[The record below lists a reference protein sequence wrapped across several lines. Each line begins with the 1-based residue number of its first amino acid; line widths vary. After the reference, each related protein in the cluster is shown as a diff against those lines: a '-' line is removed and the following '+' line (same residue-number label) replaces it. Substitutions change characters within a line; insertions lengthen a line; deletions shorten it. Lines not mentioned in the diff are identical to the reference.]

1 MDDLKKE
8 RVERVDWEY
17 LGNAMKEKEEQGDA
31 NFLSLANHMGQFFVL
46 MAKAIIDRMGEKE
59 GGELLKSVVEEFAM
73 RRGERIAEK
82 VKSAGKPLAFKNF
95 IVYGDMDSTGVTSGM
110 TPSIEDGDLVLEIK
124 HCEFNQGAKA
134 VGLGEYAYHYCKYI
148 DTALLKGYNPDL
160 KLEVKKNL
168 SAGDDVCLFRYS
180 LKE

>member
-1 MDDLKKE
+1 
-8 RVERVDWEY
+8 
-17 LGNAMKEKEEQGDA
+17 LGNAVKEKEEQGDA
-31 NFLSLANHMGQFFVL
+31 NFLSLANHMGQFFAL
-46 MAKAIIDRMGEKE
+46 TARAIIEKLGEEE
-59 GGELLKSVVEEFAM
+59 GGALLKEVVEEFAL

-95 IVYGDMDSTGVTSGM
+95 LVYGDMDSTGVTDGM
-110 TPSIEDGDLVLEIK
+110 TPGIEDGDLVLEIK
-124 HCEFNQGAKA
+124 HCEFNRGAEA
-134 VGLGEYAYHYCKYI
+134 VGLSEYAYHYCKYI

-160 KLEVKKNL
+160 KLEVQKNM